1 VDLYACVRV
10 GPASSFLSS
19 SCFFA
24 FGVECFLDIVKLL
37 FFFWFVFSLQKFLV
51 GFFRACRLILSSFLL
66 LLLAL
71 WGFSYPSL
79 LLQSLVGLPIQLPN
93 RSEF

>member
-1 VDLYACVRV
+1 MDLYACVRV
-10 GPASSFLSS
+10 GPDSSILSS
-19 SCFFA
+19 CRFFA
-24 FGVECFLDIVKLL
+24 FGVECFLDHRRVYV
-37 FFFWFVFSLQKFLV
+37 FFVVFYLQKFLV
-51 GFFRACRLILSSFLL
+51 GFFRACRLVLGSFLL